1 MIGRGCRNNIFSSLY
16 LWLLIV
22 LIFMFKISWE
32 KGLTTDFSF
41 YSTGLL
47 LFNIEDL
54 KHDWV
59 NSRVTNGIID
69 LSVVTMFK
77 HQYWIISIVYL
88 ESSLSTLCTNHY
100 QPGLNLWGSSML
112 RSKDAGDSVMTP
124 GVLQS
129 MSILFIVCIIIFRFD
144 DQSLRLP
151 NHDTSAIINNSN
163 TASHDSCALCSEEGC
178 LQ

>member
-1 MIGRGCRNNIFSSLY
+1 MG
-16 LWLLIV
+16 LLI
-22 LIFMFKISWE
+22 
-32 KGLTTDFSF
+32 
-41 YSTGLL
+41 YLL
-47 LFNIEDL
+47 LLCLNINTGSL
-54 KHDWV
+54 V
-59 NSRVTNGIID
+59 
-69 LSVVTMFK
+69 MFTWS
-77 HQYWIISIVYL
+77 H
-88 ESSLSTLCTNHY
+88 HY
-100 QPGLNLWGSSML
+100 QPCVLTTINPVSTSDWC